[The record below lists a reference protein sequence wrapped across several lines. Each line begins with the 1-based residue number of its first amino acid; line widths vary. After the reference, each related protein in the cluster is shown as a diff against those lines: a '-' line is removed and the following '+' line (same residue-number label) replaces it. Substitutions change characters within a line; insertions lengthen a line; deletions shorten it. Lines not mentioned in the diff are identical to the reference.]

1 MQEYVIR
8 KNRRDMK
15 NKWIVPAII
24 VALGLF
30 LLGQRIESGIVKS
43 KEAVRTVSVK
53 GLSEREVPADRVIW
67 PLVYKELGND
77 LSSIYR
83 AVNAKNKIV
92 IDFLKSNGIGE
103 NEISVAPPSIVDM
116 QADRYSNLNN
126 PYRYNVTSVITVSS
140 NQVDKVRELIVKQ
153 ASLLEQGVAIVSGD
167 YQYNTQFLFT
177 KLNELKPEM
186 IAEATQNAR
195 IAAEKF
201 AKDSDS
207 KLGKISSAYQGQF
220 SIEDRDANTPYLK
233 HVRVVTSVVYYL
245 KD

>member
-1 MQEYVIR
+1 
-8 KNRRDMK
+8 MK

-103 NEISVAPPSIVDM
+103 NEISVAPPSIV
-116 QADRYSNLNN
+116 NN

>member
-1 MQEYVIR
+1 
-8 KNRRDMK
+8 MK

-24 VALGLF
+24 IAIGLF
-30 LLGQRIESGIVKS
+30 LLGQRIEQGIIRS

-53 GLSEREVPADRVIW
+53 GLSEREVPADKVIW
-67 PLVYKELGND
+67 PLVYKEIGND
-77 LSSIYR
+77 LQTIYR
-83 AVNAKNKIV
+83 TVNAKNAIV
-92 IDFLKSNGIGE
+92 IDFLKSNDIPE
-103 NEISVAPPSIVDM
+103 SEISVAPPAIVDI
-116 QADRYSNLNN
+116 QADRYGNQAV

-140 NQVDKVRELIVKQ
+140 NQVDKVRDLIVKQ
-153 ASLLEQGVAIVSGD
+153 SSLLEKGVAIVTGD
-167 YQYNTQFLFT
+167 YQYNTQYLFT

-220 SIEDRDANTPYLK
+220 SITDRDANTPYLK
-233 HVRVVTSVVYYL
+233 NVRVVTSVIYYL
-245 KD
+245 KN

>member
-1 MQEYVIR
+1 
-8 KNRRDMK
+8 MK

-24 VALGLF
+24 IAIGLF
-30 LLGQRIESGIVKS
+30 LLGQRIEQGIIRS

-53 GLSEREVPADRVIW
+53 GLSEREVPADKVIW
-67 PLVYKELGND
+67 PLVYKEIGND
-77 LSSIYR
+77 LQTIYR
-83 AVNAKNKIV
+83 TVNAKNAIV
-92 IDFLKSNGIGE
+92 IDFLKSNDIPE
-103 NEISVAPPSIVDM
+103 SEISVAPPAIVDI
-116 QADRYSNLNN
+116 QADRYGNQAV

-140 NQVDKVRELIVKQ
+140 NQVDKVRDLIVKQ
-153 ASLLEQGVAIVSGD
+153 SSLLAKGVAIVTGD
-167 YQYNTQFLFT
+167 YQYNTQYLFT

-220 SIEDRDANTPYLK
+220 SITDRDANTPYLK
-233 HVRVVTSVVYYL
+233 NVRVVTSVVYYL
-245 KD
+245 KN